1 MKKVI
6 GFLLILFVS
15 TQLVAQEKHLN
26 IEDAVLGYYKGLYPK
41 NLTQLQWIK
50 GTDTYIYR
58 EADKYVIK
66 DIANTT
72 VGSIELSNIQKAL
85 PDIQRLPYFKEIT
98 KDRLVFQT
106 PNSFEFFNFK
116 NNTTTSFALDENAAN
131 QDFCLKNDVIAYTI
145 ANNLYVAT
153 ASDAKIAVT
162 NIDDKNIVSGQAIHR
177 YEFGISKGTFW
188 SPRGNYLAFSQKDE
202 TNVSDYPIVDV
213 TTYPASLTSVKYP
226 MAGQASEQAKIGY
239 YNIATK
245 ELKYL
250 DIDTS
255 DEHYLTNLSWS
266 PDERY
271 ILLAEVNRAQNHMWF
286 NVYDV
291 STGKKVKTLFEEK
304 NDKWVEP
311 ETPAEFLPNSNT
323 SFLWFS
329 ERDGFMNI
337 YQYDLFNST
346 VKQVTDFNF
355 VVQKTLGFNAA
366 GNTLF
371 VEATGN
377 DPKGKQTYKI
387 DMQTYKAEQITKDG
401 GSHSTQ
407 LSSSGKYLLDN
418 YTDIKTPRKV
428 GVIDIATEDC
438 KIIFEA
444 ENPLK
449 DYKLGTTEFVKLKAK
464 NGMDLEARILK
475 PANFDKNK
483 KYPVMVYVYGGPHAQ
498 MINDVWLGGAS
509 LCMNYLAAEK
519 DYIVF
524 TLDNR
529 GSQNKGF
536 AFESEIHRKQG
547 IAAME
552 DQMTGVEYLKSL
564 SYVDADR
571 MAIFGWSYG
580 GFMTTSMLL
589 RHPEVFTTGVAGG
602 PVIDWKYYEIM
613 YGERYMDT
621 PQENPEGYAASAL
634 PQYIEN
640 LEGKLLLIHGSI
652 DDVVVPQHS
661 MALLDEAVAKGVQLD
676 FFTYPMHKHNVR
688 GKERVH
694 LMTKVVNY
702 ILENNK

>member
-85 PDIQRLPYFKEIT
+85 PDIQRLPYFQKIT
-98 KDRLVFQT
+98 KDRLVFRT

-131 QDFCLKNDVIAYTI
+131 QDFCLKNDAIAYTI

-153 ASDAKIAVT
+153 ASNAKIAVT

-202 TNVSDYPIVDV
+202 TSVSDYPIVDV

-428 GVIDIATEDC
+428 GVIDIATKDC